1 MANFKG
7 CPQRGPLNFS
17 TKPQLRTQALNL
29 KPMQLSINPAT
40 RCFAIHQKHQYC
52 RKAKQS
58 TKHDEQQQQFIIR
71 LVKFKCYGMRFQ
83 MGVLLSQ
90 FLSGVKNAGE
100 KIEDTVEAE
109 QRAAPIDFDG
119 NWPEMKMNLC
129 PTAAPL

>member
-1 MANFKG
+1 
-7 CPQRGPLNFS
+7 
-17 TKPQLRTQALNL
+17 
-29 KPMQLSINPAT
+29 MQLSINPAT

-90 FLSGVKNAGE
+90 FLSGGKNAGE
-100 KIEDTVEAE
+100 KIEDRGRTASSAHRLRWELARNENEPVPYG
-109 QRAAPIDFDG
+109 RALV
-119 NWPEMKMNLC
+119 KV
-129 PTAAPL
+129 